1 MSGDQS
7 PRQRIRVAVQSL
19 HRELDSKP
27 ILQGLA
33 QAPLQGEAAYL
44 RSLRFLLPYWQTFA
58 HFHSAGQAHFL
69 ALTQDISEKGTVFPV
84 HPELNRRPN
93 AFHYVM
99 WGSTLGGRFLLK
111 QVPDHWPHSFLSCCA
126 GGELPPPNF
135 DQLVQQ
141 DVLAAQKI
149 FSHLLLEASRDVRGS
164 VELDCC

>member
-19 HRELDSKP
+19 HRELDSQP

-58 HFHSAGQAHFL
+58 HFHSAGQAHYR
-69 ALTQDISEKGTVFPV
+69 ALTQDINEKGSVFPV

-111 QVPDHWPHSFLSCCA
+111 QVPDHWPHSFLNCCV

-149 FSHLLLEASRDVRGS
+149 FSHLLLEASHDVRGS

>member
-19 HRELDSKP
+19 HRELDSQP

-58 HFHSAGQAHFL
+58 HFYPAGQAHYR
-69 ALTQDISEKGTVFPV
+69 ALTQDINEKGSVCPV

-99 WGSTLGGRFLLK
+99 WASTLGGRVLLK
-111 QVPDHWPHSFLSCCA
+111 QVPDHWPHSFLRCCA